1 MSGQDSPSPAPDL
14 PYIGKPAARAL
25 EVVGVR
31 TLAEAAAWG
40 EKRLLQLHGVG
51 PKAIRLLR
59 EAAEAR
65 GVTFEP

>member
-1 MSGQDSPSPAPDL
+1 MSEKDSPSAASDL
-14 PYIGKPAARAL
+14 PYIGKPAAQAL

-40 EKRLLQLHGVG
+40 EKRLRQLHGVG

-65 GVTFEP
+65 GLTFKS